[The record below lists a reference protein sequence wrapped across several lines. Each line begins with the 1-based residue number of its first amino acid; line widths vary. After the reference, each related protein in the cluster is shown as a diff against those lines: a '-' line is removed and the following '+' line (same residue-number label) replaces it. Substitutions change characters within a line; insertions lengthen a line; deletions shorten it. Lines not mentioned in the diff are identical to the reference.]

1 MYVKTVDYR
10 SSQAAQE
17 FAESLRDTGFAVL
30 SHHPLPPALV
40 EEVYK
45 DWKDYFEHDAK
56 FDDLFNPNER
66 RQVGYFP
73 FKAENAK
80 GYSAKDLKEFYHYR
94 DERNL
99 PKGMGRNTQLLF
111 EALLSLSQEIFQWIE
126 AELPH
131 DVAKAL
137 SMPLT
142 QMMEGSDMNVLRVL
156 HYPPITTQE
165 EEGAVRAA
173 AHEDINLLTLLP
185 AATTSGLQV
194 LDRAGKWHEV
204 SCDYGTL
211 VCNAGDL
218 LQLAT
223 RGFYRS
229 TTHRV
234 TNPVGDAAKQS
245 RYSLPLFLHPR
256 NEVQLSETHTAGS
269 YLDERFREIGVA
281 PLTQAA

>member
-1 MYVKTVDYR
+1 MYVKTVDYK
-10 SSQAAQE
+10 SPHAAQD

-30 SHHPLPPALV
+30 SHHPLPQALV
-40 EEVYK
+40 EEAYK
-45 DWKDYFEHDAK
+45 EWKDYFQSDAK
-56 FDDLFNPNER
+56 FEDLFNPLER

-73 FKAENAK
+73 FKTENAK
-80 GYSAKDLKEFYHYR
+80 GYSTKDLKEFYHYR
-94 DERNL
+94 DERTL
-99 PKGMGRNTQLLF
+99 PKGMGKNTQLLF
-111 EALLSLSQEIFQWIE
+111 DALVALSQEIFQWIQ

-131 DVAKAL
+131 DVAQGL

-142 QMMEGSDMNVLRVL
+142 QMMEASDMNVLRIL
-156 HYPPITTQE
+156 HYPPLTEQE
-165 EEGAVRAA
+165 DEGAVRAA
-173 AHEDINLLTLLP
+173 AHEDINLLTILP

-211 VCNAGDL
+211 VFNAGDQ

-234 TNPVGDAAKQS
+234 VNPMGDAAKQS

-256 NEVQLSETHTAGS
+256 NEVRLSDTHTAGS
-269 YLDERFREIGVA
+269 FLDERFREIGVA
-281 PLTQAA
+281 PRSQAA